1 MDDSSEEDTN
11 SLCQILLFITVAI
24 IFIGT
29 YNVLILLE
37 NSVVYMLTKVLNTT
51 ADTENQDTN
60 TGMISFMRGMLKLI
74 QYQETQPKLFTRTLD
89 NKENDTESDTSSDTA
104 SDSASET

>member
-1 MDDSSEEDTN
+1 MDDSSEDDTN
-11 SLCQILLFITVAI
+11 SLCQLLLFITVGI
-24 IFIGT
+24 IFIST

-74 QYQETQPKLFTRTLD
+74 QYQENQPKLFTRTLD
-89 NKENDTESDTSSDTA
+89 TETKNDNTA
-104 SDSASET
+104 SEDSASEDSASDA

>member
-1 MDDSSEEDTN
+1 MDDSSEDDTN
-11 SLCQILLFITVAI
+11 SLCQLLLFIAVAI

-51 ADTENQDTN
+51 ADTETQDTD
-60 TGMISFMRGMLKLI
+60 TGMISFMRGILKLI
-74 QYQETQPKLFTRTLD
+74 QYQENQPKLFTRTLD
-89 NKENDTESDTSSDTA
+89 NKENDTESDTSSDTS

>member
-1 MDDSSEEDTN
+1 MDDSSEDDTN
-11 SLCQILLFITVAI
+11 SLCQLLLFIAVAI

-51 ADTENQDTN
+51 ADTENQDTD

-74 QYQETQPKLFTRTLD
+74 QYQENQPKLFTRTLD